1 MAATVPQGKSWQEHN
16 KIRKEK
22 RKKWR
27 EERLVK
33 KTKKETEAEEKIEE
47 EPQKKPE
54 KIEISTLSIAV
65 PGSILDNA
73 QSPELRTYLAGQIA
87 RAACIYKV
95 DEVIVFDDQG
105 QVTEGDRKK
114 IKKDEQLGEARVGCL
129 QLARILQ
136 YLECP
141 QYLRKYFFP
150 LHKDLQYAG
159 VLNPLDA
166 PHHLRANDVSPF
178 REGVVTNK
186 PIKAGKGSQ
195 VNVGLLNDV
204 HIDKMLTPG
213 LRVTLRIPLDQENPK
228 RLKGTVVAPTVP
240 HAETG
245 IYWGYSVR
253 LASSITEVFSQCPYE
268 KGYDLT
274 IGTSD
279 KGSPTD
285 EIPSKGIEYNHGL
298 VVFGGL
304 SGLETALEADP
315 CLSIDDPSLLFD
327 KYLNTCP
334 EQGSRTI
341 RTEEA
346 ILVSLSELRGK
357 LLAKHPPISHPQFP
371 LHKEEQPHLPH
382 TEDKCSKT
390 INSDDK
396 NESKV
401 RVYQSDSSEGE

>member
-1 MAATVPQGKSWQEHN
+1 MSPAIPAAKSWKEHN
-16 KIRKEK
+16 RLHKEK

-27 EERLVK
+27 EERLIKKVK
-33 KTKKETEAEEKIEE
+33 KEETEKSADEAVKATEKRDAE
-47 EPQKKPE
+47 KPVV
-54 KIEISTLSIAV
+54 STISIAV

-95 DEVIVFDDQG
+95 DEVIVFDDKG
-105 QVTEGDRKK
+105 DVTDGEKK
-114 IKKDEQLGEARVGCL
+114 KLRKDEELGEGRVACL

-150 LHKDLQYAG
+150 IHKDLQYAG

-166 PHHLRANDVSPF
+166 PHHLRQQDVSLF
-178 REGVVTNK
+178 REGAVTNK
-186 PIKAGKGSQ
+186 PIKPGKGSQ

-204 HIDKMLTPG
+204 HVDKVLTAG
-213 LRVTLRIPLDQENPK
+213 LRVTVRIPRDQENQK
-228 RLKGTVVAPTVP
+228 KLKGQVVSPLVP
-240 HAETG
+240 RLETG

-253 LASSITEVFSQCPYE
+253 LAANLTEIFSKCPYP

-274 IGTSD
+274 VGTSD
-279 KGSPTD
+279 KGTSID
-285 EIPSKGIEYNHGL
+285 NVKEKSLSYNHAL
-298 VVFGGL
+298 IVFGGL
-304 SGLETALEADP
+304 AGLEAALELDP
-315 CLSIDDPSLLFD
+315 HLSIDDPSLLFH

-346 ILVSLSELRGK
+346 ILVTLSELRTK
-357 LLAKHPPISHPQFP
+357 LAPINAALANPQF
-371 LHKEEQPHLPH
+371 ESSIE
-382 TEDKCSKT
+382 TENCESSINPETKKT
-390 INSDDK
+390 QDNLAIYN
-396 NESKV
+396 
-401 RVYQSDSSEGE
+401 SDSSGSEDS